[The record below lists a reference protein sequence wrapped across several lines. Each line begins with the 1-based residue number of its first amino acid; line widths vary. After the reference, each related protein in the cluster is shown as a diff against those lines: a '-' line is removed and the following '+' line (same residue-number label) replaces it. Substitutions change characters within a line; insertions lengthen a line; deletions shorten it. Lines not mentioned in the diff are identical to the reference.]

1 MRIRRGIT
9 RTVWLF
15 GPWAIKF
22 PSMRYAGL
30 FFFKGCLANL
40 EEAWHWNDLK
50 DRREVMA
57 PVLWCGWFGLFLV
70 MKRAE
75 DLNPCTWMW
84 PVNVHGAMDAKKEN
98 LGMIDGRTVWV
109 DYA

>member
-9 RTVWLF
+9 RTVWLV

-30 FFFKGCLANL
+30 FFFKGCMANL
-40 EEAWHWNDLK
+40 EETWHWNDLK
-50 DRREVMA
+50 HRRYAMA
-57 PVLWCGWFGLFLV
+57 PVIWCGWFGLFLV

-75 DLNPCTWMW
+75 EAPRGTSF
-84 PVNVHGAMDAKKEN
+84 PVYLHGMMDEKPEN
-98 LGMIDGRTVWV
+98 IGVINGITVWV